1 MTQNQVDRK
10 KEINGIFY
18 FAASLIFAV
27 AYYLGDAT
35 GMIGKFVR
43 DIGFGFIGV
52 TAYAIP
58 VILFYMAMDY
68 FLERE
73 SKITRKRFLYI
84 TILLITAAAIVQVF
98 SISYDDLK
106 QESINTAGK
115 ASAWLAMKNLWEF
128 GINGF
133 PYESGK
139 TMWTGGILG
148 GSISFGLVA
157 IANKTGA
164 AIILIAIAISEIILV
179 FNISVARALTQTKDK
194 VDNVLRQSVTN
205 IKENA
210 MNRKGSY
217 DMVVGEKKEE
227 VKTGFFSLPNFLKD
241 DKDKNSDNENKNSED
256 NFDNG
261 YIQPNNNNENMNI
274 RQVSIDSYSD
284 FANDTAVDLPAG
296 IRHVDTIFNNGD
308 NGKSGGV
315 RHSDIPVNSMN
326 EQDLMQVRKFIIP
339 GEDNTSRSHMKEIDK
354 SETNYPPR
362 PYVMPSIELLNTEGG
377 KLAKNDL
384 FTIQALGKKLE
395 DTLSSFGIAAKVVN
409 ITNGPVITRFE
420 LAPGPGVKV
429 SKIVALADD
438 IALNLA
444 ATGVRIEAP
453 IPGKSAIGIEIP
465 NKEISPVT
473 LRRIIESP
481 EFKNSTSPLS
491 AVLGRD
497 IPGNPVV
504 CDLSKMPH
512 LLIAGATGSGKS
524 VCINSILI
532 SILFKA
538 SPDDV
543 KMLMID
549 PKVVELSVYNGIPH
563 LLAPVVT
570 NPKKAANTLIWAV
583 NEMTKRYAMFAER
596 SVRDVQAYNA
606 SAKAEGY
613 DKLPLILL
621 VIDELSD
628 LMATTPTEVEDAIA
642 RLTAMARAA
651 GIHLIIATQ
660 RPSVD
665 VITGVIKA
673 NIPSRIAFAV
683 SSQVDSRTI
692 LDCGGGEKLLGKGDM
707 LYFPI
712 GASKPVRAQGAFVTD
727 KEVERVTLFL
737 KNQNTQGY
745 DKEMSEQIN
754 TATQSSSGENTD
766 SGDEDELMFGAVS
779 IVVEAGYASISLLQR
794 RMNIGYPRAA
804 RLIDRMQEKGFVGS
818 FEGSKPRKVLI
829 SQQQWAEYKAREGK

>member
-1 MTQNQVDRK
+1 MASNQVDKK
-10 KEINGIFY
+10 KEINGILY
-18 FAASLIFAV
+18 LAASLIFAV

-35 GMIGKFVR
+35 GLIGKFVR

-52 TAYAIP
+52 AAYAIP

-84 TILLITAAAIVQVF
+84 TILLITSAAIIQVF
-98 SISYDDLK
+98 SIPYD
-106 QESINTAGK
+106 SF
-115 ASAWLAMKNLWEF
+115 KNLSLDDTGKSSARVALLNLWKF
-128 GINGF
+128 GIEGF
-133 PYESGK
+133 PFKDK
-139 TMWTGGILG
+139 TTIWTGGFLG
-148 GSISFGLVA
+148 GSVAFGLVA
-157 IANKTGA
+157 IANKVGA

-179 FNISVARALTQTKDK
+179 FNISVSRAISQTKDK
-194 VDNVLRQSVTN
+194 VDNVLRQGVVN

-210 MNRKGSY
+210 QNRKANY
-217 DMVVGEKKEE
+217 DIVIGEKKEE
-227 VKTGFFSLPNFLKD
+227 TKAGFFNIPEFLKGD
-241 DKDKNSDNENKNSED
+241 NKKKNGKEADDKNSDEESDEQ
-256 NFDNG
+256 
-261 YIQPNNNNENMNI
+261 IPEI
-274 RQVSIDSYSD
+274 RPVSIDSYTD
-284 FANDTAVDLPAG
+284 FAGDESVDLPAG
-296 IRHVDTIFNNGD
+296 IKRVDT
-308 NGKSGGV
+308 
-315 RHSDIPVNSMN
+315 NSSTTSH
-326 EQDLMQVRKFIIP
+326 EDSHAVRKFLLP
-339 GEDNTSRSHMKEIDK
+339 NDANNERGTATKDDDSSGTS
-354 SETNYPPR
+354 YPPR
-362 PYVMPSIELLNTEGG
+362 PYIMPSIELLNTEGG

-395 DTLSSFGIAAKVVN
+395 ETIASFGIAAKVVN

-420 LAPGPGVKV
+420 LSPGPGVKV
-429 SKIVALADD
+429 SKIVALSDD

-473 LRRIIESP
+473 LRRLIESP

-491 AVLGRD
+491 AILGRD
-497 IPGNPVV
+497 IPGNPVI
-504 CDLSKMPH
+504 CDLAKMPH

-532 SILFKA
+532 SILYKA
-538 SPDDV
+538 SPEDV
-543 KMLMID
+543 KLLMID

-583 NEMTKRYAMFAER
+583 NEMTKRYALFAER
-596 SVRDVQAYNA
+596 SVRDVQAYNG

-613 DKLPLILL
+613 EKLPLILL

-673 NIPSRIAFAV
+673 NVPSRIAFAV

-707 LYFPI
+707 LYSPI
-712 GASKPVRAQGAFVTD
+712 GSSKPIRAQGAFVTD
-727 KEVERVTLFL
+727 KEVERVTAFL

-745 DKEMSEQIN
+745 DKEMGEAIN
-754 TATQSSSGENTD
+754 TASTSSSAENHD
-766 SGDEDELMFGAVS
+766 DEKEEDELLISAVS
-779 IVVEAGYASISLLQR
+779 IIVEAGYASISLLQR

-804 RLIDRMQEKGFVGS
+804 RLIDRMQEKGYVGV

-829 SQQQWAEYKAREGK
+829 SPQQWAEYKVREGY